1 MCACVY
7 ARAEKIIQLAN
18 SLWPSA
24 LDSWRLTPE
33 SNHRRALV
41 FPPIFVSCSLAP
53 LDCVVL
59 GENGRSVYLWFML
72 WTCRVLFSFFF
83 FVWSARSEE
92 HLSISVESFPV
103 DRAKIRG
110 ISSSCLIV
118 RRTVSGLRNG
128 STMGIVLRVFVGLHC
143 FPCIDRQTNSPPSC
157 RSFIYLSCPISTSDS
172 WTLFQKRCV

>member
-1 MCACVY
+1 MTQCAGFLASH
-7 ARAEKIIQLAN
+7 ARIESPPGLGISSDFCIVLACPVRLCRSRWKR
-18 SLWPSA
+18 SLGLSLIYA
-24 LDSWRLTPE
+24 LDMS
-33 SNHRRALV
+33 
-41 FPPIFVSCSLAP
+41 
-53 LDCVVL
+53 
-59 GENGRSVYLWFML
+59 RSFLL
-72 WTCRVLFSFFF
+72 FF